1 MLLRPSGNRLAT
13 RFNPK
18 LVAKRTGHKVG
29 LDTATRMAQDA
40 DQKPSDPRSREPS
53 FSGRPFER
61 IEAHSLWEVTRRA
74 VSVVARADA

>member
-1 MLLRPSGNRLAT
+1 MLLRPSGNRLAA

-40 DQKPSDPRSREPS
+40 DQKPSDPRSRDPS
-53 FSGRPFER
+53 SPVDRLNELKRILSGK
-61 IEAHSLWEVTRRA
+61 
-74 VSVVARADA
+74 